1 MRYFN
6 QTRQTEKR
14 RILRRNQTPC
24 EKLLWMHLR
33 NRRFGGYKFRRQYS
47 IDNYVVDF
55 YCPELKLAIEVDGE
69 IHEIKQQ
76 REYDGE
82 RQKYLEKF
90 NIIFLRITNEE
101 VSGNIQSVLLKIK
114 DLIRNLEY
122 IKN

>member
-1 MRYFN
+1 
-6 QTRQTEKR
+6 
-14 RILRRNQTPC
+14 
-24 EKLLWMHLR
+24 MHLR

>member
-33 NRRFGGYKFRRQYS
+33 NRRFGRYKFRRQYS